1 MNLTRDD
8 VVRLAQQLIREQLTV
23 DVKCDKWGEITTT
36 LKLAGIPFS
45 QSQTNVRDPRWV
57 QEL

>member
-23 DVKCDKWGEITTT
+23 DVNCNKWGEITTT

-45 QSQTNVRDPRWV
+45 QSQTNVRDP
-57 QEL
+57 